1 MLLTTGSGDGDLEIG
16 AGSIEAGGGRDC
28 GRLRVDSLFQNA
40 IIRLMVV
47 LPSGAWVC
55 SESMPLEGSI
65 VEGCGSFADGETG

>member
-16 AGSIEAGGGRDC
+16 AGSMVEAGGGRGC

-40 IIRLMVV
+40 IILAMVV

-55 SESMPLEGSI
+55 SMPLEGSI
-65 VEGCGSFADGETG
+65 IVGCVSFADGETG

>member
-16 AGSIEAGGGRDC
+16 AGSIEAGGGRGC

-40 IIRLMVV
+40 IIRPMVV

-55 SESMPLEGSI
+55 SMPLEGSI